1 MITNNNE
8 QTLTDQS
15 QAITVR
21 VDGPAQFAI
30 DEALHYDHH
39 AREYWSESNPSLEQ
53 ETAALRAGVQAVRA
67 AITFDVDAPTPWQ
80 KATDTRGTCVN
91 FAWAMSGV
99 VQDLGMTSRLG
110 HCNGHVM
117 NVVIGKTGAVH
128 VINAD
133 DLPHAWYFDAAN
145 QPDQP
150 LFNPDQIAAI
160 ASVTDSEATML
171 PFNTRALE
179 RGALIDQYTSG
190 NRRVTPKLWMAANYA
205 GLTVMTPWYAKQA
218 LQNRSELVEALSNHN
233 IYGTGAVLHKMARHN
248 FDRESRPEVNDVL
261 ERFLRVARYWIRDQ
275 TVSDSQI
282 SMTLDTYEGLL
293 EPSGAQQLRF
303 GDSWRYL
310 AQKRRSIPA
319 LERAEQL
326 YASSDSLNPRQ
337 NVINLVLVGKQRKL
351 TEVEESIRRTN
362 RLGSAK

>member
-1 MITNNNE
+1 
-8 QTLTDQS
+8 
-15 QAITVR
+15 
-21 VDGPAQFAI
+21 
-30 DEALHYDHH
+30 
-39 AREYWSESNPSLEQ
+39 
-53 ETAALRAGVQAVRA
+53 VRA

-80 KATDTRGTCVN
+80 KATDNQGNCVN

-117 NVVIGKTGAVH
+117 NVVIGKMGAVH

-145 QPDQP
+145 RSEQP
-150 LFNPDQIAAI
+150 LFSPTQVAAI
-160 ASVTDSEATML
+160 GGVTDSEATMIPL
-171 PFNTRALE
+171 NTRALE

-190 NRRVTPKLWMAANYA
+190 DRRVTPKLWMAANYA

-261 ERFLRVARYWIRDQ
+261 ERFLRVARYWIRDH
-275 TVSDSQI
+275 TISDSQI
-282 SMTLDTYEGLL
+282 TMTLDTYEGLL
-293 EPSGAQQLRF
+293 ESSGAQQIHF

-310 AQKRRSIPA
+310 AQKRQSIPA
-319 LERAEQL
+319 LARAKQL
-326 YASSDSLNPRQ
+326 YDSADASNRPQHAVNRA
-337 NVINLVLVGKQRKL
+337 LVGKLRKL
-351 TEVEESIRRTN
+351 TELEASIRMNN
-362 RLGSAK
+362 RLGTA